1 MPDLPSGT
9 VTFLFTDI
17 EGSTRLL
24 EKLGPEPY
32 ADALAHH
39 RRLVREAV
47 AAREGVDRG
56 TEGDSFFCVFT
67 SAPNAVAAAADAQ
80 RGLQSHKWIEGAQ
93 LRVRMG
99 LHTGSPLVTDD
110 YVGIDVHRGARI
122 MSAGHGGQVL
132 MSQVT
137 RDLVAD
143 FLPPGTSLRDLGE
156 HRLKDLGRPQRLYQL
171 VVEGLDSE
179 FPALKT
185 LESRP
190 TNLPAQPTPLIGRD
204 RELAELRDLL
214 GRADVRLVTLT
225 GPGGTGKTR
234 LALQVA
240 AESVDAFA
248 AGVFFVPLA
257 PVREPRLVL
266 PLIAQTL
273 GLREQPGQTIEETLG
288 EFLHEKELLL
298 LLDNLEQLVDIA
310 PRLAE
315 LLAGAPSL
323 IVLAT
328 SRSPLRLV
336 AEQQYPLETMVDD
349 DALELFL
356 ARARAVRPDFALNGQ
371 QSTVAEI
378 CRRLDN
384 LPLAIELAASRVRAV
399 SPDAILSRLEQ
410 RLKLLTGGAR
420 ELPERQ
426 QTLRAA
432 IDWSYD
438 LLSEDERRLFR
449 RLALFVG
456 GCTLEAAEAVCD
468 PLGELSLDIL
478 DGLASLVDKS
488 LVRPGREVAG
498 EPRFWMLQT
507 IREYAAER
515 LDEAGELVE
524 TQRRH
529 AEHFLWLAEESA
541 KIAFGGEQAAWW
553 SRLDADHDNER
564 AALAWA
570 AANDREIELRLVNA
584 LWYFW
589 SVRGHLSEG
598 RRWLED
604 AIAENEPGHE
614 ALHARAVAAAGAL
627 AYRQGDY
634 ERAAALADASLE
646 LHRLL
651 GDEVEMA
658 RALGEL
664 GNVAVALGDYEEAM
678 AKYAEA
684 SERFRELGDSARV
697 AQVLANMGAVA
708 NMQGDYELGRKLGV
722 EALALQQG
730 SGNTEAA
737 TISQHNLARID
748 LHTGRFAEAAHL
760 LHQSLDAARHLD
772 YRELIAYCLEA
783 CGELAA
789 ARHDHHRAARFLG
802 SAEGLFGELGVPM
815 PADETETCEATL
827 AMLREQLGEQQLEQE
842 RAAGRATVVE
852 NVVADALEFAEAAR
866 SEAQDE

>member
-1 MPDLPSGT
+1 MSALPAGT

-24 EKLGPEPY
+24 EELGPRRY
-32 ADALAHH
+32 ADALAQH
-39 RRLVREAV
+39 RQLVREAV

-67 SAPNAVAAAADAQ
+67 TAANAVAAAADAQ
-80 RGLQSHKWIEGAQ
+80 RALQSCEWPEGAQ

-137 RDLVAD
+137 GDLVAD

-156 HRLKDLGRPQRLYQL
+156 HRLKDLGRAQRLYQL
-171 VVEGLDSE
+171 VVEGLSSD

-185 LESRP
+185 LESKR

-204 RELAELRDLL
+204 RELAELEALL

-234 LALQVA
+234 LGLQIG
-240 AESVDAFA
+240 AESVDAFE

-257 PVREPRLVL
+257 PVREPALVL

-288 EFLHEKELLL
+288 EFLQEKELLL
-298 LLDNLEQLVDIA
+298 LLDNLEQLVDVA

-315 LLAGAPSL
+315 LLAGAPL
-323 IVLAT
+323 LKVLAT

-399 SPDAILSRLEQ
+399 SPDAILSRLEK

-449 RLALFVG
+449 RLAVFTG
-456 GCTLEAAEAVCD
+456 GCTLEAADAVCD
-468 PLGELSLDIL
+468 PLGDLSLDVL
-478 DGLASLVDKS
+478 DGLSSLVDKS

-515 LDEAGELVE
+515 LDEADELVDAR
-524 TQRRH
+524 RRH
-529 AEHFLWLAEESA
+529 AEHFLWLAEEAA
-541 KIAFGGEQAAWW
+541 KIAFGGEQAVWW

-564 AALAWA
+564 EAIAWA
-570 AANDREIELRLVNA
+570 AANDREMELRLVNA

-589 SVRGHLSEG
+589 SVRGYLSEG

-604 AIAENEPGHE
+604 AIATDEPGHE

-634 ERAAALADASLE
+634 ERAASLADASLE
-646 LHRLL
+646 LHRVL

-664 GNVAVALGDYEEAM
+664 ANVSVALGDYEQAM
-678 AKYAEA
+678 AKYGEA
-684 SERFRELGDSARV
+684 SDRFRELGDTARV

-708 NMQGDYELGRKLGV
+708 NMQGDYELGRRLGL
-722 EALALQQG
+722 EALALQLE

-737 TISQHNLARID
+737 TISQYNLARTD
-748 LHTGRFAEAAHL
+748 LQTGRFAEAADL

-783 CGELAA
+783 CGELAL
-789 ARHDHHRAARFLG
+789 ARHDHRRAALFLG
-802 SAEGLFGELGVPM
+802 SAEGVFAELGVPM
-815 PADETETCEATL
+815 PADETETYQETLATL
-827 AMLREQLGEQQLEQE
+827 RDQLGEQQLEGE
-842 RAAGRATVVE
+842 LAAGRATPVE
-852 NVVADALEFAEAAR
+852 QVVADALEFAEAVR
-866 SEAQDE
+866 HEPHDE